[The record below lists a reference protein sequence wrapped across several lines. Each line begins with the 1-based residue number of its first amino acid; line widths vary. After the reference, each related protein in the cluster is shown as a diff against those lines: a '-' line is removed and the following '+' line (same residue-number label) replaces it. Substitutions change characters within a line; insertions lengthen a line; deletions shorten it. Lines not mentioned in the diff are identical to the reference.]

1 MEWIDDI
8 AVRKGHGP
16 IQFRIAAFLMGKFR
30 KGLTYKEVFLLVYG
44 LNKRKHGESEAK
56 KIAAKA
62 ITELHEKH
70 KKENKIIENPESN

>member
-1 MEWIDDI
+1 MEWIDEV

-16 IQFRIAAFLMGKFR
+16 VQFRIAAFFMGKFR
-30 KGLTYKEVFLLVYG
+30 KGLTYKDVFLLVYG

-62 ITELHEKH
+62 IAELHEKH
-70 KKENKIIENPESN
+70 EKKTK